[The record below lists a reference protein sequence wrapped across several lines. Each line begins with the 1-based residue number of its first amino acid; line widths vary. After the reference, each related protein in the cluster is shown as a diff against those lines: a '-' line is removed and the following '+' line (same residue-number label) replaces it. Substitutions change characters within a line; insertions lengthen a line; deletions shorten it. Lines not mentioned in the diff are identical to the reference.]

1 VDKAFMQIVSEIHD
15 QIIKSTKASNIN
27 NGSNA
32 QETLSNSILATM
44 SARKGRGHS
53 HIAQGVRLE

>member
-1 VDKAFMQIVSEIHD
+1 MQIVSEIHD
-15 QIIKSTKASNIN
+15 QIIKSTKVSSIN

-44 SARKGRGHS
+44 SARKGRGVS
-53 HIAQGVRLE
+53 HVG

>member
-1 VDKAFMQIVSEIHD
+1 MQIVSEIHD
-15 QIIKSTKASNIN
+15 QIIKSTKVSNLN